1 MIMKRMTWVAL
12 GFCALLG
19 ALLYILVKY
28 QTDLADGIDEK
39 EDVIHVLAKQKD
51 LSTLT
56 ELIEKAGLHPIL
68 EKASSAT
75 LMAPT
80 NKAFEELRSM
90 VGEDAYNRIT
100 HDAKALQKLLEHHI
114 IPNKETTAN
123 ISEANKLNTLEGTP
137 ITVKS
142 SDGTIRLD
150 DSASIIPD
158 RSDIDTGNVMIH
170 SVDEV
175 MMPPRLE

>member
-1 MIMKRMTWVAL
+1 MKRMTL
-12 GFCALLG
+12 ISICFCALLI

-28 QTDLADGIDEK
+28 QTDLADEAVEGK
-39 EDVIHVLAKQKD
+39 DVIHVLAKQED
-51 LSTLT
+51 LSTLVS
-56 ELIEKAGLHPIL
+56 LIKKAGLHPIL

-90 VGEDAYNRIT
+90 VGDDAYNRIT

-114 IPNKETTAN
+114 IPNKESVEN
-123 ISEANKLNTLEGTP
+123 ISFAHKLTTLEGTP
-137 ITVKS
+137 ISVKS
-142 SDGTIRLD
+142 KDGTVRLD

-158 RSDIDTGNVMIH
+158 RSDIDTGNFMIH

>member
-1 MIMKRMTWVAL
+1 MKRMTII
-12 GFCALLG
+12 GICFCVVLAT
-19 ALLYILVKY
+19 LLYILVKY
-28 QTDLADGIDEK
+28 QTDLADEPDENR
-39 EDVIHVLAKQKD
+39 DIIHVLAKQKD
-51 LSTLT
+51 LSTLVD
-56 ELIEKAGLHPIL
+56 LIKRAGLHPIL

-80 NKAFEELRSM
+80 NKAFEQLRSM
-90 VGEDAYNRIT
+90 VGDDAYDRII
-100 HDAKALQKLLEHHI
+100 HDAKSLQKLLEHHI
-114 IPNKETTAN
+114 IPNKESIEN
-123 ISEANKLNTLEGTP
+123 ISTSNTLNTLEGTP

-142 SDGTIRLD
+142 TAGTIRLD
-150 DSASIIPD
+150 DSASIIPG